1 MILFVVWEWY
11 SCSTQMIKSTRKST
25 LVPAPESQFRGCTPH
40 LFQSSIFP
48 CSDFLLHEIQN
59 KDFGNMHGKY
69 KKYMKCLLFHPNLW
83 TAHSTFPN
91 IVSSPI
97 RLCNVLSSWFVLQM
111 LFLKIK
117 MCREIFASQE
127 FIACQKKKRSVAWR
141 TAVLVSSRNW
151 IKEIQFEN
159 SRNTLQQK
167 GRNIAQG
174 GSGAGI
180 KRGLLVGDKPL
191 TELLAAKSSQMPQSR
206 QDWKIQGSR

>member
-1 MILFVVWEWY
+1 MKYRLNILEI
-11 SCSTQMIKSTRKST
+11 CMGNIRSTWNVYFFIVIYG
-25 LVPAPESQFRGCTPH
+25 LHIP
-40 LFQSSIFP
+40 LFF
-48 CSDFLLHEIQN
+48 
-59 KDFGNMHGKY
+59 
-69 KKYMKCLLFHPNLW
+69 
-83 TAHSTFPN
+83 N
-91 IVSSPI
+91 IVSFPL

-117 MCREIFASQE
+117 ICREIFASQE
-127 FIACQKKKRSVAWR
+127 FIACQKKKRSIARR

-191 TELLAAKSSQMPQSR
+191 TELLAAKSSQMPRSR

>member
-1 MILFVVWEWY
+1 MENIRSTWNVYFFIVIYGLHIPLF
-11 SCSTQMIKSTRKST
+11 
-25 LVPAPESQFRGCTPH
+25 F
-40 LFQSSIFP
+40 
-48 CSDFLLHEIQN
+48 
-59 KDFGNMHGKY
+59 
-69 KKYMKCLLFHPNLW
+69 
-83 TAHSTFPN
+83 N
-91 IVSSPI
+91 IVSFPL
-97 RLCNVLSSWFVLQM
+97 RLCNVLSNWFVLQM

-117 MCREIFASQE
+117 ICRETFARQE

>member
-11 SCSTQMIKSTRKST
+11 SCSTQMIKSTRKSK
-25 LVPAPESQFRGCTPH
+25 LVPAPESPFRGCTPH

-48 CSDFLLHEIQN
+48 CPDFFYRIQN
-59 KDFGNMHGKY
+59 KDFGNMQCMENIRSTWNVYFFIVIYELHIP
-69 KKYMKCLLFHPNLW
+69 LF
-83 TAHSTFPN
+83 FN
-91 IVSSPI
+91 IVSFPL

-117 MCREIFASQE
+117 ICRETFARQE

-141 TAVLVSSRNW
+141 TAVLVSSR
-151 IKEIQFEN
+151 ICITEIQFEN

-174 GSGAGI
+174 GWYQAGAPG
-180 KRGLLVGDKPL
+180 G
-191 TELLAAKSSQMPQSR
+191 
-206 QDWKIQGSR
+206 W